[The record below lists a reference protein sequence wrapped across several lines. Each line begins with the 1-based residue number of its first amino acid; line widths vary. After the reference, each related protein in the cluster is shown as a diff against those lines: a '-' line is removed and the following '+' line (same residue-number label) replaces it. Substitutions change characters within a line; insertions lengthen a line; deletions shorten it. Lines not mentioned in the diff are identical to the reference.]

1 MGKPTEDSKLVIRGR
16 KISNADI
23 DEVRT
28 LIELQGKQ
36 GRAHISR
43 RLAEQWQWKQA
54 NGRLTRLSQ
63 FAPQKGHFWAFVS
76 WKPLIFLGSISKTAC
91 SADLPS

>member
-1 MGKPTEDSKLVIRGR
+1 MDKAPMSKHFWFF
-16 KISNADI
+16 S
-23 DEVRT
+23 
-28 LIELQGKQ
+28 Q
-36 GRAHISR
+36 
-43 RLAEQWQWKQA
+43 LA
-54 NGRLTRLSQ
+54 RLSQ